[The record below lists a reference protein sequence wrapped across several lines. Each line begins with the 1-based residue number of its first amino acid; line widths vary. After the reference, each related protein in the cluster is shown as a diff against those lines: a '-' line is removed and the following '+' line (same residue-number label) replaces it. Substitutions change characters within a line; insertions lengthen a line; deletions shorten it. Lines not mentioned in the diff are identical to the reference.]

1 LTDLSGGRVPL
12 SRVRIRQAKRQVRVL
27 GLAVAELGGCFL
39 PLGVVYR
46 GRLGVEGVVGCRPCG
61 GDAAEAVSEAVRG
74 SPHYGQVR
82 VLLLDLSRLPGG
94 CALDPFRLADLAGRP
109 VLALGPEEAEVDGRH
124 MFRWGAGTVTSAGL
138 TEGDARGVL
147 DAVSVDGYPEAL
159 RVAWLVAGALGGVGL
174 HKV

>member
-1 LTDLSGGRVPL
+1 MPL

-46 GRLGVEGVVGCRPCG
+46 GRLGAEGVVGCRPCG

-82 VLLLDLSRLPGG
+82 VVLLDLSRLPGG

-109 VLALGPEEAEVDGRH
+109 VLVLARIYSPWSSARHPGVHKGRGCRAGRKLGVESDERTTTGRGG
-124 MFRWGAGTVTSAGL
+124 FRFNITSSPSC
-138 TEGDARGVL
+138 T
-147 DAVSVDGYPEAL
+147 
-159 RVAWLVAGALGGVGL
+159 
-174 HKV
+174 